1 MVTIAAVLSVAW
13 FVLAFYFRI
22 YLGQVDAAED
32 RALEAEAAAKQALA
46 QLSKATKQ
54 MESERAAA
62 DAYVKRMRDTAAA
75 AAHIEARLHS
85 DDPDKIAAAINK
97 ALDL

>member
-1 MVTIAAVLSVAW
+1 MVLLLGVLSVAC
-13 FVLAFYFRI
+13 FGLALVLQFHTAQ
-22 YLGQVDAAED
+22 LDAAED
-32 RALEAEAAAKQALA
+32 RALEDEAAAKQALA